1 MLHYTTL
8 ASSVKQSD
16 VAVAGLVR
24 IPQVWI
30 FIVGLNNCPPA
41 TFKQI
46 IPSPD
51 PELHNGK
58 ELLLPAPVSHH
69 GTPPPPTPPLEI
81 PQQCQNIF
89 TKPAGIFASSALIV
103 LLSEKIFNAKP
114 N

>member
-1 MLHYTTL
+1 M
-8 ASSVKQSD
+8 AK
-16 VAVAGLVR
+16 

-58 ELLLPAPVSHH
+58 ELLLPAWVPYH
-69 GTPPPPTPPLEI
+69 GQEI
-81 PQQCQNIF
+81 PQQC
-89 TKPAGIFASSALIV
+89 
-103 LLSEKIFNAKP
+103 KIYLQSRVAQSLQAQP
-114 N
+114 W

>member
-1 MLHYTTL
+1 MVPWPVF
-8 ASSVKQSD
+8 VKESD
-16 VAVAGLVR
+16 VAK

-58 ELLLPAPVSHH
+58 ELLLPAPVWHH
-69 GTPPPPTPPLEI
+69 GPRTRSDSPPVE
-81 PQQCQNIF
+81 NIF
-89 TKPAGIFASSALIV
+89 TNQPGLNLCKLSLSAAIRQD
-103 LLSEKIFNAKP
+103 I
-114 N
+114 